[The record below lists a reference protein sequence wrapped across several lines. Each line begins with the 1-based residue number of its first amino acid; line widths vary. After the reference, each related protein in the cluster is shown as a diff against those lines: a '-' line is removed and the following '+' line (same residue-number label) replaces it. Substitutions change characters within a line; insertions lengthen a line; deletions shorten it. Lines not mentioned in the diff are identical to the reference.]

1 VEFMAKRQSKE
12 IVRDKL
18 LPAQRQ
24 NFILD
29 VLYEQRAATLFQLSE
44 RIGASFSTVRRDL
57 DEMAEKGL
65 LKRTHGG
72 AMLMSSRA
80 RHLEPDELG
89 SDTAQSVNKNIP
101 IEDHIQKAKRMI
113 AKIAITRLRD
123 GDSVIFDSSTTVL
136 EVARLVVTSKVRI
149 VAITNNIKIAEILA
163 DAQNVRLIMPGGTKR
178 PGTYMFTGDPG
189 DAFFRQLHAD
199 IAFIG
204 AQNASS
210 GILTDSRVES
220 ASHKRL
226 LIDSARA
233 SILLIDSYKFGGPGF
248 CEVSDLKRFSE
259 VITDA
264 GLAKPEYADLK
275 KRGINLSLAPIR

>member
-1 VEFMAKRQSKE
+1 MAKRQVKE
-12 IVRDKL
+12 LTRDKL

-72 AMLMSSRA
+72 ATLMGPRA
-80 RHLEPDELG
+80 EHAEPDEFSGKNTHPL
-89 SDTAQSVNKNIP
+89 NKYTSTK
-101 IEDHIQKAKRMI
+101 DRIQKAKKMI
-113 AKIAITRLRD
+113 ARIAISRLRD

-136 EVARLVVTSKVRI
+136 EVAHLVVISKLRI

-163 DAQNVRLIMPGGTKR
+163 DAPNVRLIMPGGTKR

-189 DAFFRQLHAD
+189 DVFLRQLHAD
-199 IAFIG
+199 VAFIG
-204 AQNASS
+204 AQNASA

-226 LIDSARA
+226 LMDSAGA

-248 CEVSDLKRFSE
+248 CEVADLKRFSE

-264 GLAKPEYADLK
+264 GLEKSELASLK
-275 KRGINLSLAPIR
+275 KRGINLSLAPVR

>member
-1 VEFMAKRQSKE
+1 MAKRQTKE
-12 IVRDKL
+12 LVRDKL

-72 AMLMSSRA
+72 AMLMNSRVGHA
-80 RHLEPDELG
+80 EPDDLSKEK
-89 SDTAQSVNKNIP
+89 AQSTNKI
-101 IEDHIQKAKRMI
+101 ISTEDHIQKAKKMI
-113 AKIAITRLRD
+113 ARIAITRLRD

-136 EVARLVVTSKVRI
+136 EVARLVVASKLRI

-163 DAQNVRLIMPGGTKR
+163 DAPNVRLIMPGGTKR

-189 DAFFRQLHAD
+189 DIFFRQLHAD

-226 LIDSARA
+226 LMGSARV

-248 CEVSDLKRFSE
+248 CEVADLKKFSE

-264 GLAKPEYADLK
+264 GLAKSEYAGLK
-275 KRGINLSLAPIR
+275 KRGINLSLAPAR

>member
-1 VEFMAKRQSKE
+1 MAKRQVGE
-12 IVRDKL
+12 LTRDKL

-72 AMLMSSRA
+72 AMLMGPRA
-80 RHLEPDELG
+80 EHAEPGEF
-89 SDTAQSVNKNIP
+89 SDKNAYPSNRYTATK
-101 IEDHIQKAKRMI
+101 DRIQKAKKMI
-113 AKIAITRLRD
+113 ARIAITRLRD

-136 EVARLVVTSKVRI
+136 EVAHLVVISKLRI

-163 DAQNVRLIMPGGTKR
+163 DAPNVRLIMPGGTKR

-189 DAFFRQLHAD
+189 DVFLRQLHAD

-204 AQNASS
+204 AQNASA

-226 LIDSARA
+226 LMDSAES

-248 CEVSDLKRFSE
+248 CEVADLKSFSE

-264 GLAKPEYADLK
+264 GLEKSELVSLK
-275 KRGINLSLAPIR
+275 KRGINLSLAPVR